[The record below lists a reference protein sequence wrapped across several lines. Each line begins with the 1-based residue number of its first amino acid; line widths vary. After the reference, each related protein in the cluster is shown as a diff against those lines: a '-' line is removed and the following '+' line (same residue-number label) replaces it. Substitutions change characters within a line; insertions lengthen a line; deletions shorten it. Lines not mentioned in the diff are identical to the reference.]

1 MRNKFLGIG
10 EPGYNPVRK
19 LRVIVAGLR
28 YAVLS
33 DFSVAYKVVL
43 SVIVLS
49 VAFVLRQWVD
59 VLLILLA
66 TGMVLTAEIL
76 NSAIEALCDFVEFG
90 HNEKI
95 KLIKDVAAAAVGV
108 SILVWAII
116 LAAETARLWDVFSAF
131 VRTY

>member
-10 EPGYNPVRK
+10 EPGYNLQRK
-19 LRVIVAGLR
+19 LRTIVAGLR

-33 DFSVAYKVVL
+33 DFSVAYKVILSIVVL
-43 SVIVLS
+43 AA
-49 VAFVLRQWVD
+49 AFMLRQWVD

-76 NSAIEALCDFVEFG
+76 NSAIEALCDFVEFR

-95 KLIKDVAAAAVGV
+95 KIIKDVAAAAVGI

-116 LAAETARLWDVFSAF
+116 LVAEMARLLDVF
-131 VRTY
+131 VT

>member
-10 EPGYNPVRK
+10 EPGYHPVTK
-19 LRVIVAGLR
+19 LRTIFAGLR

-33 DFSVAYKVVL
+33 DFSVAYKVML
-43 SVIVLS
+43 SVFVLAA
-49 VAFVLRQWVD
+49 AFALRQWVD

-76 NSAIEALCDFVEFG
+76 NSAIEALCDFVEIR

-95 KLIKDVAAAAVGV
+95 KIIKDVAAAAVGI

-116 LAAETARLWDVFSAF
+116 LVAELARLWDVFVA
-131 VRTY
+131 

>member
-1 MRNKFLGIG
+1 MRNKFIGIG
-10 EPGYNPVRK
+10 EPGYDPRRK
-19 LRVIVAGLR
+19 LRTIFSGLR

-33 DFSVAYKVVL
+33 DFSVAYKVIL
-43 SVIVLS
+43 SVCVLA
-49 VAFVLRQWVD
+49 VAFALRQWVD

-76 NSAIEALCDFVEFG
+76 NSAIEALCDFVEFR

-95 KLIKDVAAAAVGV
+95 KIIKDVAAGAVGI

-116 LAAETARLWDVFSAF
+116 LVAELARLWDVFAA
-131 VRTY
+131 

>member
-1 MRNKFLGIG
+1 MRNKFIGIG
-10 EPGYNPVRK
+10 EPGYDPRRK
-19 LRVIVAGLR
+19 LRTIFSGLR

-33 DFSVAYKVVL
+33 DFSVAYKVIL
-43 SVIVLS
+43 SVGVLAA
-49 VAFVLRQWVD
+49 AFVLRQWVD

-76 NSAIEALCDFVEFG
+76 NSAIEALCDFVEFR

-95 KLIKDVAAAAVGV
+95 KIIKDVAAAAVGV

-116 LAAETARLWDVFSAF
+116 LVSEIVRLWDTF
-131 VRTY
+131 VS

>member
-1 MRNKFLGIG
+1 MRNKFIGIG
-10 EPGYNPVRK
+10 EPGYDPRRK
-19 LRVIVAGLR
+19 LRTIFSGLR

-33 DFSVAYKVVL
+33 DFSVAYKVIL
-43 SVIVLS
+43 SVGVLAA
-49 VAFVLRQWVD
+49 AFVLRQWVD

-76 NSAIEALCDFVEFG
+76 NSAIEALCDFVEFR

-95 KLIKDVAAAAVGV
+95 KIIKDVAAAAVGV

-116 LAAETARLWDVFSAF
+116 LVSEIVRLWDMF
-131 VRTY
+131 VR